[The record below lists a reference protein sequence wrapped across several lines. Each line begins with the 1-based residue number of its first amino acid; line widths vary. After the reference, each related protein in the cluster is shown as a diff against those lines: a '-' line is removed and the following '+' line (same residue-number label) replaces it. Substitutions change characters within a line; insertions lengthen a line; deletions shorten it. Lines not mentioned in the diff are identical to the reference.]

1 MVSKNQLMT
10 GFINTVVVVGDVVV
24 VGVVVVVGEVVVVGV
39 VVVVVV
45 GLGVESYKKD
55 CN

>member
-10 GFINTVVVVGDVVV
+10 GFIT
-24 VGVVVVVGEVVVVGV
+24 VVVVGV

-55 CN
+55 